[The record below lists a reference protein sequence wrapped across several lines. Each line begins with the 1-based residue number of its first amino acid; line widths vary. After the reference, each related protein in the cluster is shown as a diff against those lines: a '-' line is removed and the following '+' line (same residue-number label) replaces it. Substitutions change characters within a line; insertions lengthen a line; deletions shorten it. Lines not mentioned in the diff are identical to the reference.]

1 MPASSSPSVIPP
13 SLGYLGVLPGAPRN
27 GQGYYGQTPRERK
40 GENTIPRGSPRGRDY
55 PVGVYPRG
63 GPPGPQPRPAK
74 AGITSR
80 ANHRSCSLNSAGGMP
95 PAEGLTPCSS
105 PG

>member
-13 SLGYLGVLPGAPRN
+13 SLGYLGVLPGAPQN

-63 GPPGPQPRPAK
+63 GPPPGPQRPTK

-95 PAEGLTPCSS
+95 SDQWIMHWS
-105 PG
+105 RPG